1 MTIEDVFSPFGIL
14 KDKLGQYTYREDQEK
29 MATLV
34 ETAFENGVPAVI
46 EAGTGIGKS
55 FAYLVPSF
63 LLLKRDPDA
72 RVIVATSTIPLQKQ
86 LYDKDV
92 PFLVDALSM
101 DPKVA
106 ILYGRANYLCLRK
119 YRAQEAETSLLT
131 EDKNSG
137 EGKLRSWVE
146 STTTGSRSDI
156 TDSRVAYL
164 IKDLMSDEDDCLG
177 RTCPF
182 YDQCFFYRARKNA
195 QSASLIITNHHIVLS
210 DAEIRWENGED
221 FSLPTILPGYT
232 HLVIDEAHHIE
243 SEATDSFSN
252 KYSLAQVRFNCD
264 SLKRKMGR
272 YGNISLIEFLSPYER
287 EDAKGEGRLLIKALE
302 SLVSEAEEYDVLLKR
317 VFTCFSDRRA
327 MLMREE
333 FFARFRNT
341 ISVGEEIALMMRNLG
356 ERIMSIWESDKE
368 EVRQYIDRASR
379 YGSALCF
386 LSDVLRSW
394 IRFNDYE
401 NYIPYVTDG
410 PDGSPII
417 SIAPM
422 EVGPKLKERLVDKLE
437 SLIYCSATLS
447 VGRSFDY
454 FAKRSGLEG
463 NNLVLKGLY
472 PSPFDFQ
479 HQLLYLIPQDGRE
492 WKKND
497 ESYADYASSI
507 IKDSILSSGG
517 GALVLFTSFS
527 MMNEVYGKVSKEIG
541 EDMELLLQNPST
553 SRHVLLN
560 RFKKSQDASLFATSS
575 FWEGIDAPGNTLRLV
590 IIVKLPFEVPSD
602 PIIMARSRYID
613 MHSEKGSFMTLTVPN
628 AVIKMKQGVGR
639 LIRNEE
645 DKGIVMILDGRIV
658 KKGYRFMMFSSL
670 PDGYYPE
677 DTMVENI
684 PSKIENF
691 LY

>member
-1 MTIEDVFSPFGIL
+1 M
-14 KDKLGQYTYREDQEK
+14 
-29 MATLV
+29 
-34 ETAFENGVPAVI
+34 
-46 EAGTGIGKS
+46 
-55 FAYLVPSF
+55 
-63 LLLKRDPDA
+63 LL
-72 RVIVATSTIPLQKQ
+72 
-86 LYDKDV
+86 
-92 PFLVDALSM
+92 
-101 DPKVA
+101 
-106 ILYGRANYLCLRK
+106 
-119 YRAQEAETSLLT
+119 
-131 EDKNSG
+131 
-137 EGKLRSWVE
+137 
-146 STTTGSRSDI
+146 
-156 TDSRVAYL
+156 
-164 IKDLMSDEDDCLG
+164 
-177 RTCPF
+177 
-182 YDQCFFYRARKNA
+182 
-195 QSASLIITNHHIVLS
+195 
-210 DAEIRWENGED
+210 
-221 FSLPTILPGYT
+221 
-232 HLVIDEAHHIE
+232 
-243 SEATDSFSN
+243 
-252 KYSLAQVRFNCD
+252 
-264 SLKRKMGR
+264 
-272 YGNISLIEFLSPYER
+272 
-287 EDAKGEGRLLIKALE
+287 KALE
-302 SLVSEAEEYDVLLKR
+302 SLVTEAEEYDSILKR
-317 VFTCFSDRRA
+317 VLTCFPDRRA
-327 MLMREE
+327 MLFREE

-341 ISVGEEIALMMRNLG
+341 ISTGEEVALMMRNLG
-356 ERIMSIWESDKE
+356 ERIMSIWESDVE
-368 EVRQYIDRASR
+368 EVKQYIDRANR
-379 YGSALCF
+379 YGAALCY

-394 IRFNDYE
+394 IRFNDYD
-401 NYIPYVTDG
+401 NYIPYATDG

-422 EVGPKLKERLVDKLE
+422 EVGPKLKERLVDQLD

-447 VGRSFDY
+447 VGKNFDY

-497 ESYADYASSI
+497 ESYASYASSV

-527 MMNEVYGKVSKEIG
+527 MMNEVYDIVSKEIG
-541 EDMELLLQNPST
+541 EDMELLLQNPNT

-560 RFKKSQDASLFATSS
+560 RFKNSEDASLFATSS

-602 PIIMARSRYID
+602 PINMARSRYID